1 MMTRQRR
8 YLVVSD
14 LHLCDTEDHADRWM
28 AHKHSRWHF
37 DGVFGEMLRGEM
49 GRAEGDG
56 VTLTVVFNGDVVDF
70 DLVTAVPETPPWP
83 VRGAERRR
91 GLEPTAPRSAWKLR
105 RILQH
110 HPEFVERVAEML
122 QRGHRLVYVLG
133 NHDRE
138 LHFGEVRRVLLD
150 AVDRAARALGWAE
163 RADTIR
169 FEPWFFHVPGEI
181 YVEHGQQY
189 DSYSSF
195 QHLLDP
201 VVERD
206 GEPTLALPMGNVTN
220 RFLLSRMGHFNPFSS
235 DFMLSVW
242 GYMAHW
248 FRHYA
253 LSRRGILLPW
263 AWGSLQVM
271 VVMLG
276 LKRRLQCQPA
286 GYEGRLQEVSE
297 RNGVTADTAA
307 RLLRLQHPP
316 VTERFSWILR
326 ELWLDRL
333 AVVVGTAIGVAVL
346 AVIGVPWWGAVA
358 APLLTAALTQQM
370 IQHRLGGTISNRA
383 YKKNPE
389 WARRIAALLDVPLVT
404 FGHTHEPGR
413 IALPGGATFV
423 DTGAWAPIPDSA
435 DPTQLA
441 SGFRNVLR
449 ADFGGGAPDIAFF
462 CYGEDE
468 RAGRAERGDAA

>member
-1 MMTRQRR
+1 MMTPRQR

-14 LHLCDTEDHADRWM
+14 LHLCDAEDHADRWM

-56 VTLTVVFNGDVVDF
+56 LPLTVVFNGDIVDF
-70 DLVTAVPETPPWP
+70 DLVTAVPEEPPWP
-83 VRGAERRR
+83 LRAGERGR

-105 RILQH
+105 RILPS
-110 HPEFVERVAEML
+110 HPAFVERVAEVL

-138 LHFGEVRRVLLD
+138 LHFAEVRRVLLD
-150 AVDRAARALGWAE
+150 AVDRAARVMGWAE
-163 RADTIR
+163 RAETIR

-201 VVERD
+201 VVELG

-220 RFLLSRMGHFNPFSS
+220 RFLLSRMGHFNPFAS
-235 DFMLSVW
+235 DFILSVW
-242 GYMAHW
+242 GYAAHW
-248 FRHYA
+248 FRYYA
-253 LSRRGILLPW
+253 LSRRGILLAW

-271 VVMLG
+271 VMMLG
-276 LKRRLQCQPA
+276 LKRRLRRPPA
-286 GYEGRLQEVSE
+286 NYEGRLQEVAE
-297 RNGVTADTAA
+297 RNGVNAETAA

-316 VTERFSWILR
+316 VTERFSWIIR

-333 AVVVGTAIGVAVL
+333 AVVLGTGIGVAVL
-346 AVIGVPWWGAVA
+346 VLIGVPWWGAIT
-358 APLLTAALTQQM
+358 APLLAALVTQRV
-370 IQHRLGGTISNRA
+370 IQHRLGATISNRA
-383 YKKNPE
+383 YKQNPE
-389 WARRIAALLDVPLVT
+389 WARRIAGLLDVPLVT
-404 FGHTHEPGR
+404 FGHTHEPDR
-413 IALPGGATFV
+413 VDLAGGATFV
-423 DTGAWAPIPDSA
+423 DTGAWAPIPDPA
-435 DPTQLA
+435 DPSRLA
-441 SGFRNVLR
+441 PGFRNVLR
-449 ADFGGGAPDIAFF
+449 ADLGDGPARIEFF
-462 CYGEDE
+462 CFGED
-468 RAGRAERGDAA
+468 AKAEKAKRGDAA

>member
-1 MMTRQRR
+1 MMARRTR

-14 LHLCDTEDHADRWM
+14 LHLCDAEDHADRWM

-37 DGVFGEMLRGEM
+37 DGEFGEMVRGEL

-56 VTLTVVFNGDVVDF
+56 VALTVVFNGDVVDF
-70 DLVTAVPETPPWP
+70 DLVTAVPEEPPWP
-83 VRGAERRR
+83 LRPGERRR

-110 HPEFVERVAEML
+110 HPTFAELVAEVL
-122 QRGHRLVYVLG
+122 ERGHRLVYVLG

-138 LHFGEVRRVLLD
+138 LHFAEVRQVLLE
-150 AVDRAARALGWAE
+150 AVDQAARARGWA
-163 RADTIR
+163 AVAATIR

-201 VVERD
+201 VVERR
-206 GEPTLALPMGNVTN
+206 GERVLALPMGNVTN
-220 RFLLSRMGHFNPFSS
+220 RFLLSRMGHFNPFAS
-235 DFMLSVW
+235 DFILSVW
-242 GYMAHW
+242 GYAAHW

-253 LSRRGILLPW
+253 LSRRGILVPW
-263 AWGSLQVM
+263 AWGSLHVM

-276 LKRRLQCQPA
+276 LKRRLRRPPA
-286 GYEGRLQEVSE
+286 NYEGRLAEVAE

-333 AVVVGTAIGVAVL
+333 ALVVGTALGIALL
-346 AVIGVPWWGAVA
+346 ALVGAPWWA
-358 APLLTAALTQQM
+358 ALLGPLLLALVVQGVIRYRM
-370 IQHRLGGTISNRA
+370 RGTLSTGV
-383 YKKNPE
+383 YKQNPE
-389 WARRIAALLDVPLVT
+389 WASRIASLLDVPLVT
-404 FGHTHEPGR
+404 FGHTHEPER
-413 IALPGGATFV
+413 VDLPGGATFV
-423 DTGAWAPIPDSA
+423 DTGAWAPIPDAA
-435 DPTQLA
+435 DPSRLA
-441 SGFRNVLR
+441 PGYRNVLR
-449 ADFGGGAPDIAFF
+449 ADLGHGPPRIEFF
-462 CYGEDE
+462 CHEAGE
-468 RAGRAERGDAA
+468 RAAGAERGDAA